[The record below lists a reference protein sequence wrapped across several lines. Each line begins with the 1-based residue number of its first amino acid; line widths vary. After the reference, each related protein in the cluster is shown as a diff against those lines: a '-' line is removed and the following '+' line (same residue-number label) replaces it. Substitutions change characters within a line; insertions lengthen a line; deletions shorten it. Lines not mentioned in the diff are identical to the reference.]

1 MGAYRRGGDGKGP
14 GTPRGRRSR
23 LTAPTSTSARRTVG
37 PTHRAHSALLVIRVA
52 KSRPHTTTPSAS
64 PLLQRW
70 AGRGGMW
77 LLVGAGSALLP
88 PSGGPAKSLI
98 MPVDEQ
104 NAFPAYAPSLVHSHK
119 TLPGVLNLLALSP
132 EQRREKRKRNRKM
145 RELEKQQ
152 TAGSGNINLISAQ
165 TFGSRHPALP
175 GDSVDAFAGASA
187 APRMA
192 APSRWTQL
200 LAIIDEQR
208 KEGSWAEDRAG
219 PRDAAQHLAAMKLL
233 AVKEPATTHS
243 AFTMTPFQLL
253 HVAAGAA
260 FSAPLAVVGGLTTA
274 FRSWSS
280 KTAETVPP
288 APAAQQQQESQTV
301 AEAEPVA
308 YWIGS
313 NGPKEMVVAESVAQT
328 TVAHRKPRRQ
338 QQQQEKSLN
347 TALKAAKTDKQAI
360 PTTQTIANTAN
371 KTAEAEE
378 IEAAAKRL
386 AIREKE
392 AAAEK
397 AEKEAAEKAEKA
409 AAEKAKADAS
419 AAKRAEA
426 AEEKRKVERK
436 ADAAAAIAQ
445 KVASYR
451 ERAAKAESNYA
462 AEDQAER
469 AKTAADKVAALT
481 KDIERKVSPQTAL
494 RRNETD
500 VSKAQEA
507 IRIAE
512 KEVAAKAAQ
521 EKQAALRLEQIKK
534 IVAQRSKE
542 RDAAKRKVAQEAAAA
557 LADVQNAEEAARAKM
572 DAAKAVHATAKAKAG
587 LDAAEALS
595 VAKKE
600 AGTPAAK
607 SAAKARAEASLKLF
621 AAATA
626 KREAAIKAKEAAD
639 ARAAAAKKQAA
650 MRATLVATEHKATA
664 TAESKPEHK
673 ETAHANKQ
681 DALEHSATSLVANPA
696 SKPAEAV
703 PAAKGG
709 SEFPA
714 VGRFL
719 GEAKKVNSGRWAQL
733 ATLSTKVAALKNLQ
747 EKDSSQ

>member
-1 MGAYRRGGDGKGP
+1 
-14 GTPRGRRSR
+14 
-23 LTAPTSTSARRTVG
+23 
-37 PTHRAHSALLVIRVA
+37 
-52 KSRPHTTTPSAS
+52 
-64 PLLQRW
+64 
-70 AGRGGMW
+70 MW

-88 PSGGPAKSLI
+88 PSGGSAKSLI

-301 AEAEPVA
+301 AEAEPIA

>member
-1 MGAYRRGGDGKGP
+1 
-14 GTPRGRRSR
+14 
-23 LTAPTSTSARRTVG
+23 
-37 PTHRAHSALLVIRVA
+37 
-52 KSRPHTTTPSAS
+52 
-64 PLLQRW
+64 
-70 AGRGGMW
+70 MW

-88 PSGGPAKSLI
+88 PSGGPANSLI

-104 NAFPAYAPSLVHSHK
+104 SAFPAYAPSLVHSHK
-119 TLPGVLNLLALSP
+119 MPLGVLNLLALSP
-132 EQRREKRKRNRKM
+132 DQRREKRKRNRKL

-152 TAGSGNINLISAQ
+152 TVGSGNINLISAQ
-165 TFGSRHPALP
+165 TFGSRHPVLP
-175 GDSVDAFAGASA
+175 GDSVDAFAGTPTAPQLGAS
-187 APRMA
+187 
-192 APSRWTQL
+192 SRWTQL

-233 AVKEPATTHS
+233 AVKEPTTTHS
-243 AFTMTPFQLL
+243 AFTMTPFQLV

-280 KTAETVPP
+280 KNAEIAPP

-301 AEAEPVA
+301 AEAEPIA

-338 QQQQEKSLN
+338 QQQQQQEKQLN
-347 TALKAAKTDKQAI
+347 TALKSAKSDKQAEASQFATASRQALQVATDSI
-360 PTTQTIANTAN
+360 SKLQTTANVAN

-378 IEAAAKRL
+378 IEAAVKRL
-386 AIREKE
+386 AIRKLESV
-392 AAAEK
+392 AEK
-397 AEKEAAEKAEKA
+397 AEKEAAVVAKKA
-409 AAEKAKADAS
+409 AAERSKADAS

-436 ADAAAAIAQ
+436 AGAAASIAQ

-451 ERAAKAESNYA
+451 ESAAKAEGNYE

-469 AKTAADKVAALT
+469 SKTAADKVAALT
-481 KDIERKVSPQTAL
+481 KAIESKVSPQTAL

-500 VSKAQEA
+500 RPVLVSKAQEA
-507 IRIAE
+507 IRFAE

-542 RDAAKRKVAQEAAAA
+542 RDSAKRKVAMEAADA
-557 LADVQNAEEAARAKM
+557 LSDVQSAEEAARAKM
-572 DAAKAVHATAKAKAG
+572 DAAKAVHAAAKAKAG

-600 AGTPAAK
+600 VGTPAAK
-607 SAAKARAEASLKLF
+607 SASKARAEASLKLF

-626 KREAAIKAKEAAD
+626 KREAAVKAKVAAD
-639 ARAAAAKKQAA
+639 ARAAAAAKKQAA
-650 MRATLVATEHKATA
+650 MRATLVATDHKAPA
-664 TAESKPEHK
+664 KAAAKADSKPEHK
-673 ETAHANKQ
+673 ETGHANKQ
-681 DALEHSATSLVANPA
+681 DALEHTATSLVAHPA
-696 SKPAEAV
+696 SKPTEAV
-703 PAAKGG
+703 AKGG

-747 EKDSSQ
+747 EKDTSQ

>member
-1 MGAYRRGGDGKGP
+1 
-14 GTPRGRRSR
+14 
-23 LTAPTSTSARRTVG
+23 
-37 PTHRAHSALLVIRVA
+37 
-52 KSRPHTTTPSAS
+52 
-64 PLLQRW
+64 
-70 AGRGGMW
+70 MW

-132 EQRREKRKRNRKM
+132 EQRREKRKRNRKL
-145 RELEKQQ
+145 RDLEKQQ

-165 TFGSRHPALP
+165 TFGSRHPVLP

-187 APRMA
+187 APRMP

-233 AVKEPATTHS
+233 SVKEPATTHS

-280 KTAETVPP
+280 KAAETVPP

-301 AEAEPVA
+301 AEAEPIA

-338 QQQQEKSLN
+338 QQQQEKQVN
-347 TALKAAKTDKQAI
+347 TALKAAKPDKQAT
-360 PTTQTIANTAN
+360 PATLQTIANTAN

-386 AIREKE
+386 ALREKE

-481 KDIERKVSPQTAL
+481 KAIESKVESNKVAPQTAL
-494 RRNETD
+494 RRNETV

-512 KEVAAKAAQ
+512 KEVAAKATQ

-572 DAAKAVHATAKAKAG
+572 AAAKAVHATAKAKAG

-626 KREAAIKAKEAAD
+626 KRDAAIQAKAAAD

-681 DALEHSATSLVANPA
+681 DALEHSATSLVARPA

>member
-1 MGAYRRGGDGKGP
+1 M
-14 GTPRGRRSR
+14 
-23 LTAPTSTSARRTVG
+23 
-37 PTHRAHSALLVIRVA
+37 
-52 KSRPHTTTPSAS
+52 
-64 PLLQRW
+64 
-70 AGRGGMW
+70 

-88 PSGGPAKSLI
+88 PSGGPANSLI

-104 NAFPAYAPSLVHSHK
+104 SAFPAYAPSLVHSHK
-119 TLPGVLNLLALSP
+119 MPLGVLNLLALSP
-132 EQRREKRKRNRKM
+132 DQRREKRKRNRKL

-152 TAGSGNINLISAQ
+152 TVGSGNINLISAQ
-165 TFGSRHPALP
+165 TFGSRHPVLP
-175 GDSVDAFAGASA
+175 GDSVDAFAGTPA
-187 APRMA
+187 APQMG
-192 APSRWTQL
+192 PSSRWTQL

-233 AVKEPATTHS
+233 AVKEPTTTHS
-243 AFTMTPFQLL
+243 AFTMTPFQLM

-260 FSAPLAVVGGLTTA
+260 FSAPLAVVGGLATA

-280 KTAETVPP
+280 KNADIAPP

-301 AEAEPVA
+301 AEAEPTA

-338 QQQQEKSLN
+338 QQQQQQQEKQLN
-347 TALKAAKTDKQAI
+347 TALKSAKSDKQAEAAQFATASRQALQVATDSI
-360 PTTQTIANTAN
+360 SKLQTTANVAN

-378 IEAAAKRL
+378 VAAAVKRL
-386 AIREKE
+386 AMRKLESV
-392 AAAEK
+392 AEK
-397 AEKEAAEKAEKA
+397 AEKEAAVVAKKA
-409 AAEKAKADAS
+409 AAERSKADAS
-419 AAKRAEA
+419 AAKRAEV

-436 ADAAAAIAQ
+436 AGAAASIAQ

-451 ERAAKAESNYA
+451 ESAAKAEGNYE

-469 AKTAADKVAALT
+469 SKTAADKVAALT
-481 KDIERKVSPQTAL
+481 KAIESKVSPQTAL

-500 VSKAQEA
+500 RPVLVSKAQEA
-507 IRIAE
+507 IRFAE

-542 RDAAKRKVAQEAAAA
+542 RDSAKRKVAMEAAEA
-557 LADVQNAEEAARAKM
+557 LSDVQSAEEAARAKM
-572 DAAKAVHATAKAKAG
+572 DAAKAVHAAAKAKAG
-587 LDAAEALS
+587 VDAAEALS
-595 VAKKE
+595 IAKKE
-600 AGTPAAK
+600 VGTPAAK
-607 SAAKARAEASLKLF
+607 SASKARAEASLKLF

-626 KREAAIKAKEAAD
+626 KREAAVKAKVAAD
-639 ARAAAAKKQAA
+639 ARAAAATKKQAA
-650 MRATLVATEHKATA
+650 MRATLVATDHKAPA
-664 TAESKPEHK
+664 KAAAKADSKPEHK
-673 ETAHANKQ
+673 ETGHANKQ
-681 DALEHSATSLVANPA
+681 DALEHTATSLVAHPA
-696 SKPAEAV
+696 SKPTEV
-703 PAAKGG
+703 VAKGG

-747 EKDSSQ
+747 EKDTSQ

>member
-1 MGAYRRGGDGKGP
+1 M
-14 GTPRGRRSR
+14 
-23 LTAPTSTSARRTVG
+23 L
-37 PTHRAHSALLVIRVA
+37 
-52 KSRPHTTTPSAS
+52 
-64 PLLQRW
+64 
-70 AGRGGMW
+70 

-88 PSGGPAKSLI
+88 PSGGPANSLI

-104 NAFPAYAPSLVHSHK
+104 SAFPAYAPSLVHSHK
-119 TLPGVLNLLALSP
+119 MPLGVLNLLALSP
-132 EQRREKRKRNRKM
+132 EQRREKRKRNRKL

-152 TAGSGNINLISAQ
+152 TVGSGNINLISAQ
-165 TFGSRHPALP
+165 TFGSRHPVLP
-175 GDSVDAFAGASA
+175 GDSVDAFAGTPA
-187 APRMA
+187 APQMG
-192 APSRWTQL
+192 PSSRWTQL

-233 AVKEPATTHS
+233 AVKEPTTTHS
-243 AFTMTPFQLL
+243 AFTMTPFQLM

-260 FSAPLAVVGGLTTA
+260 FSAPLAVVGGLATA

-280 KTAETVPP
+280 KNADIAPP

-301 AEAEPVA
+301 AEAEPTA

-338 QQQQEKSLN
+338 QQQQQQQEKQLN
-347 TALKAAKTDKQAI
+347 TALKSAKSDKQAEASQFATANRQALQVATDSI
-360 PTTQTIANTAN
+360 SKLQTTANVAN

-378 IEAAAKRL
+378 VAAAVKRL
-386 AIREKE
+386 AMRKLESV
-392 AAAEK
+392 AEK
-397 AEKEAAEKAEKA
+397 AEKEAAVVAKKA
-409 AAEKAKADAS
+409 AAERSKADAS
-419 AAKRAEA
+419 AAKRAEV

-436 ADAAAAIAQ
+436 AGAAASIAQ

-451 ERAAKAESNYA
+451 ESAAKAEGNYE

-469 AKTAADKVAALT
+469 SKTAADKVAALT
-481 KDIERKVSPQTAL
+481 KAIESKVSPQTAL

-500 VSKAQEA
+500 RPVLVSKAQEA
-507 IRIAE
+507 IRFAE

-542 RDAAKRKVAQEAAAA
+542 RDSAKRKVAMEAAEA
-557 LADVQNAEEAARAKM
+557 LSDVQSAEEAARAKM
-572 DAAKAVHATAKAKAG
+572 DAAKAVHAAAKAKAG
-587 LDAAEALS
+587 VDAAEALS
-595 VAKKE
+595 IAKKE
-600 AGTPAAK
+600 VGTPAAK
-607 SAAKARAEASLKLF
+607 SASKARAEASLKLF

-626 KREAAIKAKEAAD
+626 KREAAVKAKVAAD
-639 ARAAAAKKQAA
+639 ARAAAATKKQAA
-650 MRATLVATEHKATA
+650 MRATLVATDHKAPA
-664 TAESKPEHK
+664 KAAAKADSKPEHK
-673 ETAHANKQ
+673 ETGHANKQ
-681 DALEHSATSLVANPA
+681 DALEHTATSLVAHPA
-696 SKPAEAV
+696 SKPTEV
-703 PAAKGG
+703 VAKGG

-747 EKDSSQ
+747 EKDTSQ

>member
-1 MGAYRRGGDGKGP
+1 M
-14 GTPRGRRSR
+14 
-23 LTAPTSTSARRTVG
+23 
-37 PTHRAHSALLVIRVA
+37 
-52 KSRPHTTTPSAS
+52 
-64 PLLQRW
+64 PL
-70 AGRGGMW
+70 
-77 LLVGAGSALLP
+77 
-88 PSGGPAKSLI
+88 
-98 MPVDEQ
+98 
-104 NAFPAYAPSLVHSHK
+104 
-119 TLPGVLNLLALSP
+119 GVLNLLALSP
-132 EQRREKRKRNRKM
+132 DQRREKRKRNRKL

-152 TAGSGNINLISAQ
+152 TVGSGNINLISAQ
-165 TFGSRHPALP
+165 TFGSRHPVLP
-175 GDSVDAFAGASA
+175 GDSVDAFAGTPTAPQLGAS
-187 APRMA
+187 
-192 APSRWTQL
+192 SRWTQL

-233 AVKEPATTHS
+233 AVKEPTTTHS
-243 AFTMTPFQLL
+243 AFTMTPFQLV

-280 KTAETVPP
+280 KNAEIAPP

-301 AEAEPVA
+301 AEAEPIA

-338 QQQQEKSLN
+338 QQQQQQEKQLN
-347 TALKAAKTDKQAI
+347 TALKSAKSDKQAEASQFATASRQALQVATDSI
-360 PTTQTIANTAN
+360 SKLQTTANVAN

-378 IEAAAKRL
+378 IEAAVKRL
-386 AIREKE
+386 AIRKLESV
-392 AAAEK
+392 AEK
-397 AEKEAAEKAEKA
+397 AEKEAAVVAKKA
-409 AAEKAKADAS
+409 AAERSKADAS

-436 ADAAAAIAQ
+436 AGAAASIAQ

-451 ERAAKAESNYA
+451 ESAAKAEGNYE

-481 KDIERKVSPQTAL
+481 KAIESKVAPQTAL

-500 VSKAQEA
+500 RPVSVSKAQEA
-507 IRIAE
+507 IRFAE

-542 RDAAKRKVAQEAAAA
+542 RDSAKRKVAMEAAEA
-557 LADVQNAEEAARAKM
+557 LSDVQSAEEAARAKM
-572 DAAKAVHATAKAKAG
+572 DAAKAVHAAAKAKAG
-587 LDAAEALS
+587 VDAAEALS

-600 AGTPAAK
+600 VGTPAAK
-607 SAAKARAEASLKLF
+607 SASKARAEASLKLF

-626 KREAAIKAKEAAD
+626 KREAAVKAKVAAD
-639 ARAAAAKKQAA
+639 ARAAAAAKKQAA
-650 MRATLVATEHKATA
+650 MRATLVATDHKAPAKATA
-664 TAESKPEHK
+664 KADSKPEHK
-673 ETAHANKQ
+673 ETGHANKQ
-681 DALEHSATSLVANPA
+681 EALEHTATSLVAHPA
-696 SKPAEAV
+696 SKPTEV
-703 PAAKGG
+703 GAKGG

-747 EKDSSQ
+747 EKDTSQ